1 MFRRLLVSSTIALSL
16 VATSACSVTTP
27 SGNNSG
33 PQEKEPDPEPVVSVA
48 SEAAPGE
55 KLQLSVEKG
64 EFVSVELTD
73 DDHKEI
79 PVDAGTFET
88 TSASADP
95 SDPATD
101 SASDPATDNA
111 DSDEDSDD
119 SAEAGGNIGANSQDS
134 ENSEDE
140 AAEETDQPE
149 DTSATDEPAD
159 DATDESSD
167 DPSADPDSTDAPQD
181 GAQGGA
187 ADNNPKGTS
196 WESNFTLAG
205 SSSYTWKA
213 TTVSP
218 DGKTHESTG
227 TVDTPEPKGEGAR
240 MRTLLDDDMKV
251 GVGAPII
258 FNFAHKIPKEYRPGI
273 ESRLSVEVTDKDD
286 KPRKVEGSWAWLP
299 DDDGHS
305 RIHYRP
311 KEFWPEHS
319 KIHVDAPV
327 KDVPFSDDSFGAK
340 DMTLDFEID
349 REQITLADAKKHRL
363 TVKRSG
369 KTVMD
374 FPASLGTARSPSY
387 NGMHIVMSKSRNY
400 TMKSERWGY
409 STPVTHAVRIHN
421 NGEFIHAAPW
431 SVGSQGRA
439 NVSHGCVNLSKAN
452 ATEYYE
458 SALFGD
464 PVEVTGSSV
473 SLTTSSGDIKDWVY
487 TWEEWQKMSSIKK

>member
-1 MFRRLLVSSTIALSL
+1 MFRRLLTSSTIALSL
-16 VATSACSVTTP
+16 LAVAACSAGT
-27 SGNNSG
+27 SGDNNPG
-33 PQEKEPDPEPVVSVA
+33 PGSKAKEPDPEPVVSVVA
-48 SEAAPGE
+48 EATPGE

-79 PVDAGTFET
+79 PADAGTFET
-88 TSASADP
+88 TSATADP
-95 SDPATD
+95 SATATD
-101 SASDPATDNA
+101 GTDSSDA
-111 DSDEDSDD
+111 DSDTDEADD
-119 SAEAGGNIGANSQDS
+119 SAEAGGNLGSNS
-134 ENSEDE
+134 ENDT
-140 AAEETDQPE
+140 EETEQAE
-149 DTSATDEPAD
+149 DTSATNDP
-159 DATDESSD
+159 SN
-167 DPSADPDSTDAPQD
+167 DPSADPDSTEAPED

-218 DGKTHESTG
+218 DGNTHESTG
-227 TVDTPEPKGEGAR
+227 TVETAKPKGDGAR

-273 ESRLSVEVTDKDD
+273 ESRLTVEVTDKDD
-286 KPRKVEGSWAWLP
+286 KPRKVEGAWGWLP

-319 KIHVDAPV
+319 KIHVSAPV
-327 KDVPFSDDSFGAK
+327 KDVPFSKNSFGAK

-349 REQITLADAKKHRL
+349 REQIAVADAKKHRL
-363 TVKRSG
+363 TVTRSG
-369 KTVMD
+369 KKVMD
-374 FPASLGTARSPSY
+374 FPASLGAARSPSY

-439 NVSHGCVNLSKAN
+439 NVSHGCVNLSTPN

-464 PVEVTGSSV
+464 PVEVVGSSV
-473 SLTTSSGDIKDWVY
+473 SLTTNSGDIKDWVY
-487 TWEEWQKMSSIKK
+487 TWEEWQKLSSIKK